1 MRSPAVLR
9 TATVDDAAAVAQ
21 LWAGAMAS
29 RDAEP
34 MVGDATTIISA
45 SACDPNSRVVVA
57 ELEGVVVGAAYLVAT
72 TMSPVNL
79 QPVVQLISPNVA
91 SGFRGRGLGQA
102 LLESAVAYA
111 DERGIAHVASA
122 APNGSR
128 EANRFMARLGLR
140 PVATLRVAPVS
151 VLRSKLT
158 ARQPRSMAASR
169 QLSQV
174 LAARRTSRRN
184 QITSV

>member
-9 TATVDDAAAVAQ
+9 TATVDDAALVSQ

-29 RDAEP
+29 RDVATMWE
-34 MVGDATTIISA
+34 DAATIICASA
-45 SACDPNSRVVVA
+45 SNSGSRVVVA
-57 ELEGVVVGAAYLVAT
+57 EVEGVVVGAAYLVAT

-79 QPVVQLISPNVA
+79 QPVVQVISPNVVPH
-91 SGFRGRGLGQA
+91 FRGRGLGQA
-102 LLESAVAYA
+102 ILECAVAFA
-111 DERGIAHVASA
+111 DERGIAHVVSA
-122 APNGSR
+122 APTGSR

-140 PVATLRVAPVS
+140 PIATLRVAAVPM
-151 VLRSKLT
+151 LRSKLT
-158 ARQPRSMAASR
+158 ARQPRSLASSR

-184 QITSV
+184 QDAPV